1 MDTPLFHGELVRLA
15 APNPEAD
22 AEALSR
28 WQRDAEFLRLLDSDA
43 ARPLPVAQNKTDME
57 AIVARESSFAFMIRT
72 LADDRVIGFIG
83 LGRPQWTH
91 GDAWLGIGL
100 GDREYWGKGC
110 GTDALRVM
118 LRFAFTELNLHRVSL
133 GVFEYNP
140 RAVRSYEKAG
150 FVLEGR
156 TRQDVRRDGRY
167 WDSLWMGI
175 LREEWE
181 RQNPKSQDSRMGI
194 LKEETT

>member
-1 MDTPLFHGELVRLA
+1 MNTSLFHGQLVRLA
-15 APNPEAD
+15 APNPETD

-57 AIVARESSFAFMIRT
+57 AIVARENSFAFMIRT

-110 GTDALRVM
+110 GTDAMRVM

-181 RQNPKSQDSRMGI
+181 RQNPKSQDSRSKARTAG
-194 LKEETT
+194 